1 MFEFQKLCKE
11 VKNMDPALYVGLIT
25 EKSIK
30 ITAALSVITQNGL
43 DGVMI
48 FNTFVLCSIAAD
60 GKLDK
65 SEYEVMKPAFSVLA
79 GKEVTY
85 EEAVQMFKDAGL
97 NKPKDFKDLVN
108 DMVDVIGLVSEKLRE
123 DIILVCLMVCAVD
136 GKINLRERK
145 WIKQLMR

>member
-1 MFEFQKLCKE
+1 MFEFEKLCKQVE
-11 VKNMDPALYVGLIT
+11 NMDPALYVGLIT
-25 EKSIK
+25 EKSAK
-30 ITAALSVITQNGL
+30 ITAALSVITESGLNGVVL
-43 DGVMI
+43 

-65 SEYEVMKPAFSVLA
+65 AEYEVMKPAFKALA
-79 GKEVTY
+79 GKDVTY
-85 EEAVQMFKDAGL
+85 EDAVQMFKDAGL
-97 NKPKDFKDLVN
+97 NKPKDFKNLVN

-136 GKINLRERK
+136 GKINLKERR